1 MGIQSTQTI
10 TRDEAIARIKYILG
24 LIQLEFLDELGDTID
39 FDSGDLNMDDVDSML
54 GNIMDEPLFRFS
66 RFDNYIIEN

>member
-10 TRDEAIARIKYILG
+10 TRDVAIARIKYILD

-39 FDSGDLNMDDVDSML
+39 FDSEDLNMDDVDSML

>member
-1 MGIQSTQTI
+1 MEMINTQTI
-10 TRDEAIARIKYILG
+10 TRDEAIVRIKYILG

-39 FDSGDLNMDDVDSML
+39 FDSEDLNMDDVDSML

>member
-1 MGIQSTQTI
+1 MEMINTQTI

>member
-1 MGIQSTQTI
+1 MEMINTQTI
-10 TRDEAIARIKYILG
+10 TRDEAIVRIKYILG

-39 FDSGDLNMDDVDSML
+39 FDSEDLNMDDVDSML
-54 GNIMDEPLFRFS
+54 WNIMYEPLFRFS

>member
-10 TRDEAIARIKYILG
+10 TRDEAIARIKYILD